1 MSKEQK
7 DLFGEEI
14 IQTKTENHLTIMPVS
29 VLDIAAQKKRK
40 EISHEKKSSRS
51 GFSPFPEEIS
61 DVCYEFYLRNSNNIF
76 DPFAGWG
83 ERAEKASQW
92 NKNYI
97 GFDTSKDA
105 INLAKNKGFNNVLAN
120 SLHEEIPQHDGLITC
135 PPYWNLEKYNGEG
148 IDQIKTWEQFKEQY
162 AQVWKRCYE
171 KAEIG
176 STYCIMV
183 GEWRKNHIFYDLE
196 FVTRKIFE
204 QLGATLFDQ
213 VVVSRKNVSKIKIM
227 LPQAKRLGYSVRVH
241 ESLLIY
247 KKEINI

>member
-1 MSKEQK
+1 MNEQT
-7 DLFGEEI
+7 DLFGKE
-14 IQTKTENHLTIMPVS
+14 KTELLTKKQLKIMPVS
-29 VLDIAAQKKRK
+29 VLDISAQKKRK

-61 DVCYEFYLRNSNNIF
+61 DVCYEFYLRGSNNIF

-83 ERAEKASQW
+83 ERAEKANQW
-92 NKNYI
+92 NKNYV
-97 GFDTSKDA
+97 GFDTSEDA
-105 INLAKNKGFNNVLAN
+105 INSAKNKGFNNVLAD
-120 SLHEEIPQHDGLITC
+120 SLLEEIPKHNGLITC
-135 PPYWNLEKYNGEG
+135 PPYWNLEKYTGKG
-148 IDQIKTWEQFKEQY
+148 IDQIKTWEEFKKQY
-162 AQVWKRCYE
+162 AEIWKRCYE

-204 QLGATLFDQ
+204 KLGAILFDQ
-213 VVVSRKNVSKIKIM
+213 VIVSRKNVSKIKIM
-227 LPQAKRLGYSVRVH
+227 LQQAKRLGYSVRVH

-247 KKEINI
+247 KKEG